1 MMDKSMGILLMVI
14 FGISGAG
21 ATALA
26 WLYPALNLDKT
37 EAAAAALIGIGFLV
51 LQVFLFKR
59 SSHDT
64 AEQFSV
70 EAHTKDNNN

>member
-1 MMDKSMGILLMVI
+1 MDKLIGILLMVI

-21 ATALA
+21 VTALA

-37 EAAAAALIGIGFLV
+37 EASIAGLIGMGFLV
-51 LQVFLFKR
+51 FQCLRLKH
-59 SSHDT
+59 SSRNA

-70 EAHTKDNNN
+70 EVQAEDKT